1 MLRAYVGIMVVR
13 KAGYGIRSMQD
24 LPEKGVCVMCWV
36 IFVVVRAMAA
46 STDLNGFAIGACH
59 TRSS

>member
-24 LPEKGVCVMCWV
+24 LPEKGVCVCVMCWV
-36 IFVVVRAMAA
+36 IFVAVRAMAA
-46 STDLNGFAIGACH
+46 STDLHGFAIGA
-59 TRSS
+59 